1 MELVGR
7 TRMNLL
13 LLKRQIEAAE
23 RGLALLRNKR
33 EALVRELFAAIGR
46 VAERRGELEAAMAQ
60 GRSSLAVALGMEG
73 GAALRSAG
81 FAAQRNVWIDLAER
95 NVWGVRFPDLQYAP
109 IARTAEARGYA
120 LSGVSAYIDE
130 TARRF
135 ETVLDLIL
143 RSVSVE
149 LRLKKLG
156 AEIKKVTRRINA
168 LEEIVLPSLKRQVR
182 EIRQTLEEREREDL
196 FRMKRFKSNSG
207 RLAASSE

>member
-1 MELVGR
+1 MENVGR

-13 LLKRQIEAAE
+13 LLKRQIEGAE
-23 RGLALLRNKR
+23 RGLALLRSKR
-33 EALVRELFAAIGR
+33 EALVREFFIAVGR

-60 GRSSLAVALGMEG
+60 ARSSLVVALGMEG
-73 GAALRSAG
+73 RALLQSAG
-81 FAAQRNVWIDLAER
+81 LAAHRQVPIDLTER
-95 NVWGVRFPDLQYAP
+95 NVWGVRFPDLRHAP
-109 IARTAEARGYA
+109 VARTADARGYA

-130 TARRF
+130 TARGF
-135 ETVLDLIL
+135 EAVLELIL

-168 LEEIVLPSLKRQVR
+168 LEELVVPSLKRQVR

-196 FRMKRFKSNSG
+196 FRMKRFKSVA
-207 RLAASSE
+207 R